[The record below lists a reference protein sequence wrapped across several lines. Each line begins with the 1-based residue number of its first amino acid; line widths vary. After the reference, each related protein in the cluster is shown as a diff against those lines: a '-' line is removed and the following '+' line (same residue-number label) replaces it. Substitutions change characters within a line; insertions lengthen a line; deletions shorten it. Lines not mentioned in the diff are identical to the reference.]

1 MAFAENNK
9 VSKQDFAGAIEITDA
24 QYKAAQGALLSGREV
39 VVVDDEMI
47 IANEKMRS
55 VYRTDTGAA
64 KEIAD
69 NFPTPAG
76 YTDSPRPSNCHEW
89 DGTNWAADPA
99 LKWADVRAQ
108 RDGLLSQSDWTQ
120 VADAPVDQQA
130 WATYRQAL
138 RDLPADQADPFDIT
152 WPQAPESES

>member
-89 DGTNWAADPA
+89 
-99 LKWADVRAQ
+99 
-108 RDGLLSQSDWTQ
+108 
-120 VADAPVDQQA
+120 
-130 WATYRQAL
+130 
-138 RDLPADQADPFDIT
+138 
-152 WPQAPESES
+152 